1 MTLDAIMNS
10 GPVLGLIV
18 WLATGLFFLTLIW
31 LWPVI
36 RVILWILL
44 AVTLIGLPF
53 LLLLGDSGD
62 GYEYRRHRHRD

>member
-1 MTLDAIMNS
+1 MTLDAFLNS

-18 WLATGLFFLTLIW
+18 CLATGLFFLALIW

-44 AVTLIGLPF
+44 TVTLIGLPF
-53 LLLLGDSGD
+53 LLLGDSGND
-62 GYEYRRHRHRD
+62 YEHRRHRHHG